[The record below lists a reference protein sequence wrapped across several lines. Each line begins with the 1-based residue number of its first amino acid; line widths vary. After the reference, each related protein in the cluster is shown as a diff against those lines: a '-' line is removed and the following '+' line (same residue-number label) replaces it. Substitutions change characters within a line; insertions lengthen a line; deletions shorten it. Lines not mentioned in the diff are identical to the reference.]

1 MEKTAIQLSGIN
13 DLVQAIQD
21 TNQFFLG
28 KVQRQVN
35 TSLTLRNW
43 VIGYYI
49 AEYE

>member
-1 MEKTAIQLSGIN
+1 MKVSFLWAIQH
-13 DLVQAIQD
+13 

-49 AEYE
+49 AEYEQQREKLTA